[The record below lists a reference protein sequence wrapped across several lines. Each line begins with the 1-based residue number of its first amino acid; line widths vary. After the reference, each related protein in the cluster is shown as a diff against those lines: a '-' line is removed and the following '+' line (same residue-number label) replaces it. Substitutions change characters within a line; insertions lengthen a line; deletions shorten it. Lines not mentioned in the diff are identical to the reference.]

1 MFLLPGG
8 RPLRPTIAISFYSC
22 SYKNCGWEIFAKI
35 THLFARRQAW
45 QPGTF
50 ALVEMEET
58 SLEDVAAA
66 LGETVIRETLGV
78 VPAWAANAVVVD
90 DRGIDDPSRNQ
101 DLARPVGT
109 C

>member
-1 MFLLPGG
+1 
-8 RPLRPTIAISFYSC
+8 
-22 SYKNCGWEIFAKI
+22 
-35 THLFARRQAW
+35 
-45 QPGTF
+45 
-50 ALVEMEET
+50 MEET